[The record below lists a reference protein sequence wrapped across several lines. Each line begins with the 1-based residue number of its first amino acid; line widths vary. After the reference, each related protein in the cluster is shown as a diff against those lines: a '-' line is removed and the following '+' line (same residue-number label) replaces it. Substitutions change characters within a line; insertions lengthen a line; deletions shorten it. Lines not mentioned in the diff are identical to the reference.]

1 MIYAIVSIKNGTLS
15 IHENAFFKGAGTV
28 FQACKKGGFFEK
40 NGVMGWWGD
49 GMMEYWGIG
58 DA

>member
-40 NGVMGWWGD
+40 NQAPPKRLKRVEAG
-49 GMMEYWGIG
+49 
-58 DA
+58 